1 MYQFGR
7 SFFCENH
14 FFLKINFWTTS
25 CFATFSG
32 KLLKEKR
39 LLWTI
44 LVWSIISTETKEE
57 NVYSNPT
64 NLIVFVLVAIFL
76 KRILQY
82 IESWFNEKLGTLF
95 ENDSITDINYP
106 ELFSLF
112 HIDTWWGQS
121 KYVRK
126 FEISQTNFE
135 KNSKFV
141 DIENFSLNFIY

>member
-1 MYQFGR
+1 MR
-7 SFFCENH
+7 H
-14 FFLKINFWTTS
+14 
-25 CFATFSG
+25 
-32 KLLKEKR
+32 
-39 LLWTI
+39 
-44 LVWSIISTETKEE
+44 
-57 NVYSNPT
+57 
-64 NLIVFVLVAIFL
+64 
-76 KRILQY
+76 
-82 IESWFNEKLGTLF
+82 TLF